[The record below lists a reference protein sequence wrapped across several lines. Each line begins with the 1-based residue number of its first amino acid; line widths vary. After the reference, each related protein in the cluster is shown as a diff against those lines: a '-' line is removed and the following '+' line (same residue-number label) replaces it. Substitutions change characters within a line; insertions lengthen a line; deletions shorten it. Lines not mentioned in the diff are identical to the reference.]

1 MCTFKKDVYQC
12 SDAQQLV
19 SMVLQLVLF
28 TGEVTCH
35 YDKIHCTI
43 LRLQINNIHFL
54 ISGKHTPAAQDG
66 SNIIISVE
74 QINNNVLE

>member
-1 MCTFKKDVYQC
+1 
-12 SDAQQLV
+12 
-19 SMVLQLVLF
+19 MVLVLF

-43 LRLQINNIHFL
+43 LRLQINIHFL

-74 QINNNVLE
+74 QINN

>member
-19 SMVLQLVLF
+19 SMVLVLF

-43 LRLQINNIHFL
+43 LRLQINIHFL

-74 QINNNVLE
+74 QIHNNVLE